1 MNAKKP
7 LYSQIQDYVIAQIEK
22 GQWPP
27 HYQIPPEREIAEQFQ
42 VSRITAKHAMLGLV
56 NEGFLYR
63 HRGKGTFVSDRS
75 SSSAP
80 AEQQQLQPAPLLA
93 RQSKRMIGFIM
104 PWMESH
110 YSSMLISG
118 VESALSQLSYH
129 FVFKRIANREEESQ
143 AIHDFLDIPV
153 DGIIIVA
160 SQGEQHFNDD
170 IVRLVLNKHP
180 VVLVER
186 TMRDIRTNGVYC
198 NTKEIGALMADYLVE
213 RKARSIG
220 LVTYPPLFTI
230 GVSDRVNGFQNALAQ
245 RGKEALSPGQI
256 LSVSTSVIEHSTAD
270 DIPPEI
276 LEFLDN
282 NRELDA
288 IAAVD
293 ALLARYVGKACAK
306 LGLKHIRIICCDQPL
321 LYPDCVSPLAYIDQS
336 PFEMGT
342 IAAQMIV
349 DSIANGT
356 EPRKH
361 KISPR
366 LVELS

>member
-7 LYSQIQDYVIAQIEK
+7 LYSQIQDYIIAQIER
-22 GQWPP
+22 GLWPP
-27 HYQIPPEREIAEQFQ
+27 HYQIPPEREIADQFQ

-56 NEGFLYR
+56 NDGYLYR
-63 HRGKGTFVSDRS
+63 HRGKGTFVTDRNQ
-75 SSSAP
+75 SASLADTHQP
-80 AEQQQLQPAPLLA
+80 PRLPLQQSA
-93 RQSKRMIGFIM
+93 RMIGFIM

-118 VESALSQLSYH
+118 VESALTELSYH
-129 FVFKRIANREEESQ
+129 FVFKRISNREEESR
-143 AIHDFLDIPV
+143 AIRDFLSLPV

-186 TMRDIRTNGVYC
+186 TMRDIRTNGVFC
-198 NTKEIGALMADYLVE
+198 NTKEIGTLMVDYLIG
-213 RKARSIG
+213 RKAQAIG
-220 LVTYPPLFTI
+220 LVTYPPLYTI
-230 GVSDRVNGFQNALAQ
+230 GVSDRVNGFQNALVQ
-245 RGKEALSPGQI
+245 KGKEPLPPRRI
-256 LSVSTSVIEHSTAD
+256 LSVSTSILEQSD
-270 DIPPEI
+270 KDGDELPPEI
-276 LEFLDN
+276 IDFLEN
-282 NRELDA
+282 NRDLDA

-293 ALLARYVGKACAK
+293 ALLARYIGKACAK

-321 LYPDCVSPLAYIDQS
+321 LYPDCVSPAAYVDQS
-336 PFEMGT
+336 PFGMGT
-342 IAAQMIV
+342 IAAQMMV

-356 EPRKH
+356 EPRKQM
-361 KISPR
+361 ITPR

>member
-7 LYSQIQDYVIAQIEK
+7 LYSQIQDYIIAQIER
-22 GQWPP
+22 GLWPP
-27 HYQIPPEREIAEQFQ
+27 HYQIPPEREIADQFQ

-56 NEGFLYR
+56 NDGFLYR
-63 HRGKGTFVSDRS
+63 HRGKGTFVADRNQS
-75 SSSAP
+75 SLP
-80 AEQQQLQPAPLLA
+80 TETHQTPFLPLQH
-93 RQSKRMIGFIM
+93 RTKMIGFIM

-118 VESALSQLSYH
+118 VESALTQLSYH
-129 FVFKRIANREEESQ
+129 FVFKRISNREEESET
-143 AIHDFLDIPV
+143 IHDFLNIPV
-153 DGIIIVA
+153 DGMIIVA

-186 TMRDIRTNGVYC
+186 TMRDIRTNGVFC
-198 NTKEIGALMADYLVE
+198 NTKEIGTLMVDYLIE
-213 RKARSIG
+213 RNAQSIG
-220 LVTYPPLFTI
+220 LVTYPPLYTI

-245 RGKEALSPGQI
+245 KGKEPLSPERI
-256 LSVSTSVIEHSTAD
+256 LSVSTSILEQSRTD
-270 DIPPEI
+270 DIPQEI
-276 LEFLDN
+276 IEFLEN
-282 NRELDA
+282 NRDLDA

-293 ALLARYVGKACAK
+293 ALLARYVGKACAE
-306 LGLKHIRIICCDQPL
+306 LGLQHVRIICCDQPL
-321 LYPDCVSPLAYIDQS
+321 LYPDCVSPHAYIDQS

-342 IAAQMIV
+342 IAARMIV
-349 DSIANGT
+349 DSIAKGT

-361 KISPR
+361 MLTPR

>member
-1 MNAKKP
+1 MNTKKP

-56 NEGFLYR
+56 NDGFLYR

-75 SSSAP
+75 PSSTP
-80 AEQQQLQPAPLLA
+80 TEPQRTAPLLV
-93 RQSKRMIGFIM
+93 QQNKRMIGFIM

-110 YSSMLISG
+110 YSSLLISG

-129 FVFKRIANREEESQ
+129 FVFKRIATREEESQ
-143 AIHDFLDIPV
+143 AIHDFLNIPV

-198 NTKEIGALMADYLVE
+198 NTKEIGALMADYLIE

-220 LVTYPPLFTI
+220 LVTYPPLYTI
-230 GVSDRVNGFQNALAQ
+230 GVSDRVSGFQDALAQ
-245 RGKEALSPGQI
+245 KGKEALSPSQI
-256 LSVSTSVIEHSTAD
+256 LSVSASILEHSNAD
-270 DIPPEI
+270 DIPSEI
-276 LEFLDN
+276 IEFLDN

-321 LYPDCVSPLAYIDQS
+321 LYPDCVSPSAYIDQS

-349 DSIANGT
+349 DAIANGT

-361 KISPR
+361 KIPPR

>member
-7 LYSQIQDYVIAQIEK
+7 LYSQIQDYIIAQIEK
-22 GQWPP
+22 GLWPS
-27 HYQIPPEREIAEQFQ
+27 HFQIPPEREIADQFQ

-56 NEGFLYR
+56 NDGYLYR
-63 HRGKGTFVSDRS
+63 HRGKGTFVADRARS
-75 SSSAP
+75 SGP
-80 AEQQQLQPAPLLA
+80 AETPLPLHVPAQQK
-93 RQSKRMIGFIM
+93 SKMIGFIM

-110 YSSMLISG
+110 YSSQLISG
-118 VESALSQLSYH
+118 VESALTQLSYH
-129 FVFKRIANREEESQ
+129 FLFKRISNREEESR
-143 AIHDFLDIPV
+143 AIHDFLNIPV

-186 TMRDIRTNGVYC
+186 TMRDIRTNGVFC
-198 NTKEIGALMADYLVE
+198 NTKEIGTLMVE
-213 RKARSIG
+213 YFVEQKAQSIG
-220 LVTYPPLFTI
+220 LVTYPPLYTI
-230 GVSDRVNGFQNALAQ
+230 GVSDRVNGFQNALVQ
-245 RGKEALSPGQI
+245 KGKETLPPERI
-256 LSVSTSVIEHSTAD
+256 LSISTSILEQSNKD
-270 DIPPEI
+270 DIPREI
-276 LEFLDN
+276 LDFLGR
-282 NRELDA
+282 NRDLDA

-306 LGLKHIRIICCDQPL
+306 LGLNHVRIVCCDQPL
-321 LYPDCVSPLAYIDQS
+321 LYPDCVAPIAYVDQS

-342 IAAQMIV
+342 IAAHMIV

-356 EPRKH
+356 EPRKQM
-361 KISPR
+361 ISPR